1 MAKIQNW
8 GIGLGVAAALALV
21 PGCATKKYVSG
32 EVQKSSTA
40 AEKHISEVE
49 SQIEQT
55 QTAVS
60 NHEQRIQEL
69 DKSTKDALD
78 RASEAGKLAQGKF
91 NYSIVLSDDKAHF
104 PLNRHEL
111 STEAKSELDEFVDHL
126 KSDDKNVY
134 LEIQGH
140 TDATGTRD
148 LQHAAGR
155 RTRRGRAP
163 LPQSEGRGAQS
174 HGNDFL
180 RRDGARRLEQDEG
193 RAIEESPGRDRRP
206 ELTNHYVWTVR
217 PGYRD
222 GTGGGATRRPFLFV
236 RRPADVMIRSSR
248 AGSKPNARPTK

>member
-8 GIGLGVAAALALV
+8 GVGLGVAAALALV

-40 AEKHISEVE
+40 AEKHISDVE
-49 SQIEQT
+49 SQVEQT
-55 QTAVS
+55 QTAVN

-69 DKSTKDALD
+69 DKSTKDALN

-91 NYSIVLSDDKAHF
+91 NYSVVLSDDKAHF

-111 STEAKSELDEFVDHL
+111 SKEAKSELDEFVDHL

-148 LQHAAGR
+148 FNMRLGEERAEAVRLYLNQKGVALNRMGTISYGETEPVDSNKTKIGR
-155 RTRRGRAP
+155 SKNRRVVIVV
-163 LPQSEGRGAQS
+163 LS
-174 HGNDFL
+174 
-180 RRDGARRLEQDEG
+180 
-193 RAIEESPGRDRRP
+193 
-206 ELTNHYVWTVR
+206 
-217 PGYRD
+217 
-222 GTGGGATRRPFLFV
+222 
-236 RRPADVMIRSSR
+236 
-248 AGSKPNARPTK
+248 

>member
-49 SQIEQT
+49 SQVEQT
-55 QTAVS
+55 QTAVNS
-60 NHEQRIQEL
+60 HEQRIQEL

-148 LQHAAGR
+148 FNMRLGEERAEAVRLYLNQKGVALNRMGTISYGETEPVDSNKTKVGR
-155 RTRRGRAP
+155 SKNRRVVIVV
-163 LPQSEGRGAQS
+163 LS
-174 HGNDFL
+174 
-180 RRDGARRLEQDEG
+180 
-193 RAIEESPGRDRRP
+193 
-206 ELTNHYVWTVR
+206 
-217 PGYRD
+217 
-222 GTGGGATRRPFLFV
+222 
-236 RRPADVMIRSSR
+236 
-248 AGSKPNARPTK
+248 